1 MHIPVSIKEC
11 LAVSFALLYL
21 LSPMHEQILELS
33 HKISHKLA
41 ETSSEHHHSHVQ
53 VQKHTHSHGQKEHSH
68 EHQEHSP
75 SAKHSHDLLNFIS
88 TVLNTQDHDQ
98 IPQEKVQ
105 KEKYDKH
112 LLQELA
118 VAEKFVE
125 SHSNEPIVYKLKDY
139 SNIRKIPSPPP
150 ETFST

>member
-1 MHIPVSIKEC
+1 MQFPVSIKEY

-33 HKISHKLA
+33 HKISHQLS
-41 ETSSEHHHSHVQ
+41 ETSSAHHHSHVQ
-53 VQKHTHSHGQKEHSH
+53 VKKHTHSHGQKEHSH
-68 EHQEHSP
+68 AHQEHSP
-75 SAKHSHDLLNFIS
+75 SAQHSHDVLDFIG

-98 IPQEKVQ
+98 IPQEKTE

-118 VAEKFVE
+118 AAEKFVE
-125 SHSNEPIVYKLKDY
+125 SHSAEQIVYKLKDY
-139 SNIRKIPSPPP
+139 SNFRKIPSPPP
-150 ETFST
+150 EIFST